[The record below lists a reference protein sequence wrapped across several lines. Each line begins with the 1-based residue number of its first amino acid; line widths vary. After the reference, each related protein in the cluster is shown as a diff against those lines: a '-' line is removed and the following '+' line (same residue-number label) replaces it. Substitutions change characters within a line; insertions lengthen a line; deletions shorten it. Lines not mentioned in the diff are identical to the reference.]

1 MKKITKKQLT
11 QIIKEVYKAN
21 FDSWADTE
29 GLETMK
35 SSPYKLCYKLHVSP
49 EAFKSEDLE
58 GALKENGI
66 GHLYNTINSPFE
78 TTGIPGLLDYCFQ
91 YGIGYYSGAHNDNW
105 YEPPLLYITFWFDNI
120 ETPNQI
126 IEELGMDTY
135 LLTEE
140 DEL

>member
-1 MKKITKKQLT
+1 MKNLKQLT

-49 EAFKSEDLE
+49 EAFESEDLE

-66 GHLYNTINSPFE
+66 GHLYNSINSPFK

-126 IEELGMDTY
+126 IEELGMDTH

-140 DEL
+140 DEF